1 MCVVCVMC
9 VCVCERERKWN
20 REALVQRLSS
30 LQPLTFKEKKLISS
44 LHPHIHT
51 HTYTQTHSLTY
62 LQKHKLKNKWKNNGQ
77 KINYPDILDIY
88 FDLLYLKFTF
98 SRLDN
103 QTEMSDLKKSRRR
116 VASRRVALLNVDD
129 HLYGIYV
136 WGVKVQFCFAG
147 GEKSFD
153 DH

>member
-1 MCVVCVMC
+1 MWCAC
-9 VCVCERERKWN
+9 VCDRERKWN

-44 LHPHIHT
+44 LHQHTHPHTYTQTHTQTHT
-51 HTYTQTHSLTY
+51 HTRTQTHSLTY
-62 LQKHKLKNKWKNNGQ
+62 PQKHKLKNKWKNNGQ

-116 VASRRVALLNVDD
+116 VASRCSMSMIICMASTFE
-129 HLYGIYV
+129 G
-136 WGVKVQFCFAG
+136 
-147 GEKSFD
+147 
-153 DH
+153 